1 MGRKILNSVVREA
14 LNEKVTFEST
24 FEGDEGMIREDK
36 CGKSILGQEERKTC
50 SALKHIRGTARKLV

>member
-24 FEGDEGMIREDK
+24 FEGDEGMICEDK
-36 CGKSILGQEERKTC
+36 CGKSILGQEERL
-50 SALKHIRGTARKLV
+50 AQH